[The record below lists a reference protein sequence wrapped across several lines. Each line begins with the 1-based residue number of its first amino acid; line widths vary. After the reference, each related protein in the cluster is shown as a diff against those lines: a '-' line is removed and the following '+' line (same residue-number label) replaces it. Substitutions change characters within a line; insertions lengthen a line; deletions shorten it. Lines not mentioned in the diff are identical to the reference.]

1 MPKGNHGYLSSRGG
15 KLLSLSKAKFGTKEY
30 FKATIS
36 LFGRGLS
43 SCLTATRNR
52 PVSPGLDR
60 GPRRATGNP
69 IIKIGGCAIEL
80 PRPPHPPFYV
90 SPFNK
95 EPLLLSIPGDCQ
107 LRGGHPRKRGTV
119 TPRECLPILRPS
131 RLLTQHPLP
140 QASSFLHRSCT
151 LLDWGCRLRHGCVYR
166 RDCWF
171 PCMPSRPLLHC
182 GTTKSNGRLEMASPE
197 MSPLKGSISAS
208 GGYKRASRKG
218 APRRFPC
225 EHPGCDKIYSRA
237 EHLQRHEL
245 NRKTF
250 PPPTH
255 PQFSCHDPAMHPT
268 EWIWLWFSTGY
279 NFLCD

>member
-36 LFGRGLS
+36 LFGRCLA

-52 PVSPGLDR
+52 PISPGLDR

-69 IIKIGGCAIEL
+69 IIKIGGSTIEL
-80 PRPPHPPFYV
+80 PRPPHPSFHV

-119 TPRECLPILRPS
+119 TPRECLPILPKPTLDTTSSAPS
-131 RLLTQHPLP
+131 FFIL
-140 QASSFLHRSCT
+140 ASFLHASGLGLPTAARVRIST
-151 LLDWGCRLRHGCVYR
+151 GLS
-166 RDCWF
+166 WF

-182 GTTKSNGRLEMASPE
+182 GTTKSNERLEMASPE

-250 PPPTH
+250 PPPT
-255 PQFSCHDPAMHPT
+255 PP
-268 EWIWLWFSTGY
+268 I
-279 NFLCD
+279 